1 MKKKNEK
8 AEPVRSS
15 EDGKAKAENSST
27 SRREFIEKTLK
38 LTAGAYA
45 GMTIVDSFVGPMI
58 GTGGMPVNAASG
70 TDAKRGGHRG
80 LRDGHPGE
88 DRNRGDRNGGG
99 HGRRGRGRRH

>member
-58 GTGGMPVNAASG
+58 GTGGMPLNAASG
-70 TDAKRGGHRG
+70 RTTTSRGPSGGDRDRGGRR
-80 LRDGHPGE
+80 RDR
-88 DRNRGDRNGGG
+88 DGGG